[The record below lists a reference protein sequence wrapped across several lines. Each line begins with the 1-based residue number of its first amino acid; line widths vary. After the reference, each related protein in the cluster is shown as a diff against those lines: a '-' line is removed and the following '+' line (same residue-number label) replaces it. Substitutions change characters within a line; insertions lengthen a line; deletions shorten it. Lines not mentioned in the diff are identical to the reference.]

1 MEQTLNSTPKWIW
14 IVNLAIALFSSIVSI
29 SLKAFEVAFFTLI
42 VLFVINL
49 IIFIMKFVKK
59 YEVDAIYP
67 FIFTILMYLSMAL
80 SDLVLYSN
88 YSPNVILSYNFLI
101 YSIYTGSKLFKKNE

>member
-1 MEQTLNSTPKWIW
+1 MEQNTNSTPKWIW
-14 IVNLAIALFSSIVSI
+14 IVNLAIALFSAII
-29 SLKAFEVAFFTLI
+29 SMLIKAFEIAIFTLI

-49 IIFIMKFVKK
+49 IVLILKFVKK
-59 YEVDAIYP
+59 YDIDATYP

-80 SDLVLYSN
+80 TEIVLFDGYGGEA
-88 YSPNVILSYNFLI
+88 VLSYTYLI